1 VAAFNHTGIK
11 AKTPVFLT
19 PDIFYVQLYWSC
31 RVTVILA
38 DKTIAILAADGFNEL
53 HMTEIQRALVRAK
66 ASVKIVA
73 PEPGIVNG
81 WQDDNWGHHFHVDA
95 PIAETLG
102 SDFDMLVIPGGPRCA
117 EKLKGNPHAK
127 RIVKHFLE
135 AEKPVAAIGEGVST
149 LALSDMV
156 AEKTLAAPVE
166 LHAALIAANVMVSE
180 NELEL
185 DETILTAAGN
195 DLPGWVE
202 ATLKFF
208 AEVESVKK
216 AA

>member
-1 VAAFNHTGIK
+1 M
-11 AKTPVFLT
+11 
-19 PDIFYVQLYWSC
+19 
-31 RVTVILA
+31 TVILA
-38 DKTIAILAADGFNEL
+38 DKNIAILAADGFTEL
-53 HMTEIQRALVRAK
+53 HMTEIQRALVKARAG
-66 ASVKIVA
+66 AKIVA

-102 SDFDMLVIPGGPRCA
+102 SDFDMLVIPGGLRSA
-117 EKLKGNPHAK
+117 EKLKANPHAK

-135 AEKPVAAIGEGVST
+135 AGKPVAAIGEGVAT
-149 LALSDMV
+149 LALSDEV

-166 LHAALIAANVMVSE
+166 LHGALITAHAIVSE
-180 NELEL
+180 DELEL
-185 DETILTAAGN
+185 DENILTAAGN
-195 DLPGWVE
+195 DLPAWVE

-208 AEVESVKK
+208 AEAESVKK